1 MQFSFDSSN
10 LYILTA
16 QDPTLFSNKML
27 KIRPNKAKCFKTC
40 FFQWTGKPLVLRT
53 CLCQIPHLEDFTILL
68 GNHFKI
74 LSFSSCTSKKQ

>member
-40 FFQWTGKPLVLRT
+40 FPVDKKT
-53 CLCQIPHLEDFTILL
+53 
-68 GNHFKI
+68 KI
-74 LSFSSCTSKKQ
+74 SPKNMLMPNPSS